1 MMDDGGGRAWHH
13 SGPPKRSSSK
23 SLGNVDVEPSST
35 GCFKRDNQEEM
46 SSHKRHWREMGS
58 LAGLRRLPC
67 LIKAEIVTFICLDWV
82 RQANVY
88 AAKAIMAPS

>member
-13 SGPPKRSSSK
+13 RGPPKCSSSK
-23 SLGNVDVEPSST
+23 SLGNVDVEFSST

-46 SSHKRHWREMGS
+46 RRYKRHWREMGG
-58 LAGLRRLPC
+58 LAGLRQQSCR
-67 LIKAEIVTFICLDWV
+67 IKAEIVTFICLDWV
-82 RQANVY
+82 CQASVY